1 MALVVTSVSAATD
14 YIDLLGDITIED
26 ELVQAVELREARS
39 RVVMPEDSVWETIR
53 KGFALNALP
62 ETVVDAE
69 LRRYTQAL
77 NYTQSMAL
85 RARMY
90 LYFIVSETQRRGM
103 PTEIALLPFIESAFQ
118 PEALSRSKAAGLWQF
133 LPSTGDIFN
142 LRQSSW
148 RDARLD
154 IIESTHAAL
163 DYLNALYAQFNDWH
177 LALAAYNCGEG
188 TVRRAI
194 EANRKRGE
202 PTDFMHLRLPRE
214 TKRYVPKLLAVKRLI
229 ATPEAFGLELPAI
242 PNEPYFVRVNKDRDL
257 DLETAAQLAE
267 TDLDEFRL
275 LNPGYNRPV
284 VVAAH
289 QGSILIPAAKADA
302 FVSNLINWQATGKP
316 LSNWS
321 TYTMQGKDTLSSV
334 AKRFG
339 MTEEELRAANKIPK
353 NRRVQ
358 NGSTLLV
365 KNNDPVALAQGIT
378 LSESESQLKLEP
390 LPTKRRITYR
400 VQKGDSLSKIA
411 ARFGIKAA
419 DIRKDNHL
427 KNNRILVGQ
436 RLRLAVPDRTRK
448 RLQDTTYRVRAGD
461 TLFTIAN
468 RHRTTVSA
476 IKDANHLTD
485 NTLSVGQW
493 LRIPH

>member
-1 MALVVTSVSAATD
+1 MALAVTSAHAATD

-26 ELVQAVELREARS
+26 ELAQAVELREARS
-39 RVVMPEDSVWETIR
+39 RVVVPEDSVWETIR
-53 KGFALNALP
+53 KGFALNDLP
-62 ETVVDAE
+62 EAVVDAE

-77 NYTQSMAL
+77 TYTQSMAL

-103 PTEIALLPFIESAFQ
+103 PTELALLPFIESAFQ
-118 PEALSRSKAAGLWQF
+118 PEALSRSNAAGLWQF

-154 IIESTHAAL
+154 VIESTRAAL
-163 DYLNALYAQFNDWH
+163 DYLNSLYAQFNDWH
-177 LALAAYNCGEG
+177 LALTAYNGGEG

-202 PTDFMHLRLPRE
+202 PTDFMHLRLPQE

-267 TDLDEFRL
+267 TDLEEFRL
-275 LNPGYNRPV
+275 LNPGFNRPV

-321 TYTMQGKDTLSSV
+321 THTEKKGETLK
-334 AKRFG
+334 AIPKRYS
-339 MTEEELRAANKIPK
+339 MTEDELRAANKIPK

-358 NGSTLLV
+358 IGSTILV
-365 KNNDPVALAQGIT
+365 KDAQASHDIQVAEADSAMRLV
-378 LSESESQLKLEP
+378 P
-390 LPTKRRITYR
+390 LPTTRRITYR
-400 VQKGDSLSKIA
+400 VRSGDTLSTIA
-411 ARFGIKAA
+411 ARFGVKTA
-419 DIRKDNHL
+419 DIRKQNRL
-427 KNNRILVGQ
+427 KSNMIKVGQ
-436 RLRLAVPDRTRK
+436 RLRLTVREVQRSGLRK
-448 RLQDTTYRVRAGD
+448 TAYRVKKGD
-461 TLFTIAN
+461 TLYTIAS
-468 RHRTTVSA
+468 RHRTSVSA
-476 IKDANHLTD
+476 IMDENQLQSKNLKP
-485 NTLSVGQW
+485 GQR
-493 LRIPH
+493 LVIPH